1 MFLLFVTFCRLKEVQ
16 KRKKKPSFTKKR
28 LKVVPAY
35 KKQLPDDKNSNKE
48 CPLKNDS

>member
-1 MFLLFVTFCRLKEVQ
+1 MFLLFCYILQIEGGTKTKE
-16 KRKKKPSFTKKR
+16 KPSFTKKR